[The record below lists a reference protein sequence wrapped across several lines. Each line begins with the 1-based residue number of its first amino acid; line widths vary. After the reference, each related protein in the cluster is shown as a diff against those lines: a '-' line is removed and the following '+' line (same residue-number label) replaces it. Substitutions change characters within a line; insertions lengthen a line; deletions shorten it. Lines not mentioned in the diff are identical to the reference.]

1 MSEYC
6 KGAQILGVLPVVGDT
21 RDGVVVPVKEAGLYG
36 RFEAGKDLNVSELA
50 RLMGALVGRAAV
62 ALV

>member
-21 RDGVVVPVKEAGLYG
+21 RDWVVVPVKEAGFYS
-36 RFEAGKDLNVSELA
+36 RFEAGEDLDVSELA
-50 RLMGALVGRAAV
+50 GLMGALVGRAAV
-62 ALV
+62 SLV